1 MSSPA
6 ILRIPRSDEQGSF
19 VLVHASQTRSKP
31 LDLKLVGTDGLAP
44 YLTFLRHSQ
53 ASSLMVK
60 NSPVSEDEWLKILSA
75 LLHQEP
81 MEGMEAVASV
91 EEESL
96 IVITFRKQVRGVTQ
110 RLGTLELKHAPDE
123 EIELFDWCGLAADAV
138 TEARKALASA
148 AAKTAKLEETER
160 ELRVQLWELVEA
172 KHADE
177 QAMLERFR
185 DLLNEK
191 KVKIREQLRL
201 LADATVVP
209 DVLAGSQRSDGIKSE
224 SGKGHVAERS
234 RPTKRKVSAEKE
246 LADDDDDDDD
256 DESGRLEK
264 MDVDS
269 TARTPARETSDD
281 QRDTTDGGTEAETET
296 ASEGGDEDES
306 EGEGEKRAPQSQK
319 ATSSRQSASQQQF
332 QDSKPSSQKDKAP
345 PPRRDLPF
353 LRKKAEKKKTTP
365 PPAGSE
371 TESDDEL

>member
-1 MSSPA
+1 MSTPT
-6 ILRIPRSDEQGSF
+6 ILRIPRSDEQGAF

-44 YLTFLRHSQ
+44 YMTFLRHSQ

-60 NSPVSEDEWLKILSA
+60 NSPVSEEEWLEILSGI
-75 LLHQEP
+75 LHQEP
-81 MEGMEAVASV
+81 TEGMEAVASV
-91 EEESL
+91 ESESS

-123 EIELFDWCGLAADAV
+123 EIELFDWCGIAADAI
-138 TEARKALASA
+138 TQAKKALASA
-148 AAKTAKLEETER
+148 AAKTAELEKAGA
-160 ELRVQLWELVEA
+160 ELHRQLGELIQA
-172 KHADE
+172 KNADE
-177 QAMLERFR
+177 AAMLERFR

-209 DVLAGSQRSDGIKSE
+209 NVLAQSQQSNSMKSE
-224 SGKGHVAERS
+224 SGKGHLAQRS
-234 RPTKRKVSAEKE
+234 RPTKRKVPAHEEAAEE
-246 LADDDDDDDD
+246 D
-256 DESGRLEK
+256 DESEGFDK

-269 TARTPARETSDD
+269 TTRTSAPEASDD
-281 QRDTTDGGTEAETET
+281 QRETTDAETEAETET
-296 ASEGGDEDES
+296 ASEGMDEDED
-306 EGEGEKRAPQSQK
+306 EDDKRAPQPQR
-319 ATSSRQSASQQQF
+319 ATSSKQSASVRQSQE
-332 QDSKPSSQKDKAP
+332 SKPSPQKENTP

-353 LRKKAEKKKTTP
+353 MKKKAEKRKATP